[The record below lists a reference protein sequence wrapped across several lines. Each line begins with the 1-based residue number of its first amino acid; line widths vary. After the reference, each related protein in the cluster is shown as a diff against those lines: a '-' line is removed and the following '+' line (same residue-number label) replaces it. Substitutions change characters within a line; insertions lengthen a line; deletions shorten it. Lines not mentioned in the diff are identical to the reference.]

1 MLGSILPDLSAA
13 GIVDYAGLAIG
24 LTLGF
29 AILQA
34 PMDQLEKAI
43 SKN

>member
-1 MLGSILPDLSAA
+1 MLRSVLPDLSAA
-13 GIVDYAGLAIG
+13 GLVDYAGMAIG
-24 LTLGF
+24 LVLGF
-29 AILQA
+29 SILQA